1 MDSNTPTHTDFNE
14 SFQSSKLPCDQENRI
29 DHGLCLLWTQQE
41 KKDYSVLKIK
51 DILRRE
57 IDAHIYEDLVSEK
70 LIIPQEL
77 TVEFTA
83 EGTRIARDIIRR
95 RRLAERLLEDVLE
108 VSRSEVDSQASEF
121 EHVIDKNVEESICTL
136 LGHPRECP
144 HGFPIPSGQ
153 CCQRSELVV
162 ESIVASL
169 DQFVSGEMGRVA
181 YILTRNH
188 PQLHKLMSL
197 GIVPGILVH
206 IHQTYPSYI
215 IKVEE
220 TQLAL
225 EQEVA
230 QNIYLRKIQD

>member
-1 MDSNTPTHTDFNE
+1 MNLFKAQNCLVTRRT
-14 SFQSSKLPCDQENRI
+14 
-29 DHGLCLLWTQQE
+29 GLTTGYACYGPSRK

-57 IDAHIYEDLVSEK
+57 IDAHIYEDLVTGK

-77 TVEFTA
+77 TVEFTS

-144 HGFPIPSGQ
+144 HGFPIPAGQ

-169 DQFVSGEMGRVA
+169 DQFVSGEMGKVA

-225 EQEVA
+225 EKEVA

>member
-1 MDSNTPTHTDFNE
+1 MSNKNPEQTDFNE
-14 SFQSSKLPCDQENRI
+14 TFQSSKLPCDQESRI

-41 KKDYSVLKIK
+41 KKDYTILRIK

-57 IDAHIYEDLVSEK
+57 IDAHIYDDLVSGQ
-70 LIIPQEL
+70 LIIPQE
-77 TVEFTA
+77 TKVEFTK
-83 EGTRIARDIIRR
+83 EGSHIARDIIRR

-169 DQFVSGEMGRVA
+169 DQFTSGEMGKVA

-225 EQEVA
+225 EKEVA